1 MKNLKKLIVPVI
13 GFTTVASI
21 AVVGAIIFNSSGINK
36 VSADDKNKLDSSI
49 VSTAIQ
55 YCGHTSD
62 NSGEHIKVKNGNGG
76 YDDVGSAAIT
86 QHLNFRYEIYDN
98 KKNSYGGN
106 TLRIWFG
113 RNSES
118 NVYNESDAI
127 IDGLEDVKFKLYSI
141 DDPYH
146 IIVNYSDI
154 LGQVF
159 DVRNPLYI
167 DLNSENTSHINDS
180 VPQSIKFKFSLESD
194 SFGCVSQTK
203 FDEYTAALDTDNA
216 NGNTNAQDDFFNKY
230 PTIDRNKKLYTYGIG
245 SADTNDGYEIVIP
258 NLLAGG
264 LKKVKNPQY
273 YTMCKA
279 LRGEGNDDGNGGNYI
294 DTAVYKNHKAEN
306 VGDYLEFFK
315 YCNQEDVSATLD
327 DADVKKLI
335 ESAITF
341 VNLMNTESSAGNYST
356 DYFNFEQVRKEAIQ
370 KGNGYKIDNNGKWL
384 SISNCFDGNGNFNI
398 DLCNIG
404 SEEKNKFSLKCK
416 YVAKDTY
423 STNRKAGSFV
433 DSFDQLRQTIKNAD
447 GSYSYNLKANTEHY
461 YAYSVEDVPGQEYLY
476 HYTGTGN
483 ITYTDSKNNT
493 IFTRNTGD
501 GIDVGKEPSGSCKK
515 TCEETVEVNYGP
527 PIASSAGLCFE
538 YEVEVI
544 SKVRCSTST
553 KDIKP
558 PAEKQM
564 CNPIPICNNIP
575 GYIHQAGPLED
586 YENCIDSCDGG
597 KYTKSCSEKCY
608 NKVYGK
614 SSNASKTAS
623 KEYGNNILRKVAYAE
638 TGANRYEHAGQN
650 GNTLSF
656 KGYYTR
662 KKVNGIYHIYWV
674 STSNILSNTY
684 SRYYR
689 DDPNEYAKL
698 WNDDRNS
705 GGIRD
710 RVNALYFPD
719 NGFKRAD
726 YWGST
731 CGDYC
736 YFSGCRQD
744 DLYLNQ
750 DELNADAKRNYE
762 IYESV
767 IASCKAAASCE
778 SKTANFKIS
787 VDYTTVTKSSDNKNC
802 NKKVGTINFPVGS
815 NDKLVSS
822 DNEDSNACSGTSYLD
837 NNKKSVILDYNG
849 CYRNCGKDSWYYT
862 KWSFPGTWLY
872 PKKGK
877 IEWKDMS
884 GTSGWKYEPNKF
896 CLPLNIDD
904 TNEEYWK
911 YYQAHLDE
919 KDVPSYK
926 NGNPYAKNYSKLSDT
941 FDPFDSSDSTKG
953 KANIHASAENFGKFG
968 WNLNIDCFYSTYNEN
983 ADADNDT
990 CENDMQASL
999 RVKTVDLTDLF
1010 PSKDGTESTDTSK
1023 YSTDIDSVPFN
1034 WTDKASTT
1042 KTQIPGVYATPEEYG
1057 KYVQSKGYDI
1067 YNDAELEYQFHLT
1080 PSVMREFKND
1090 SSCMNASTV
1099 EDNVV
1104 SSTSAG
1110 GGSAIKS
1117 TVITYKSACF
1127 RDGGK
1132 LVSSA
1137 KKLPNTG
1144 LLGCNNINN
1153 GKCVTAFSSLG

>member
-1 MKNLKKLIVPVI
+1 MKNLKKMIAPVI

-21 AVVGAIIFNSSGINK
+21 AVVGAIIFNNSGISK
-36 VSADDKNKLDSSI
+36 VSADNNKIDDST
-49 VSTAIQ
+49 VSTAIR
-55 YCGHTSD
+55 YCGHTGD
-62 NSGEHIKVKNGNGG
+62 NTDEHVKIKNETGKYV
-76 YDDVGSAAIT
+76 DVGSAAIT
-86 QHLNFRYEIYDN
+86 QHLNFKYEIYDN
-98 KKNSYGGN
+98 DKNPYGKK

-118 NVYNESDAI
+118 NFYSESNAI
-127 IDGLEDVKFKLYSI
+127 IAGLEDVKFKLYSI
-141 DDPYH
+141 ADPNH
-146 IIVNYSDI
+146 VIVNYDDI
-154 LGQVF
+154 LGQDF

-167 DLNSENTSHINDS
+167 DLDS
-180 VPQSIKFKFSLESD
+180 AQTVSGSNSIKFKFSLQTD
-194 SFGCVSQTK
+194 SFGCVSWDK
-203 FDEYTAALDTDNA
+203 FHEYEAALNTDNF
-216 NGNTNAQDDFFNKY
+216 NGNTNAQDAFFNKY
-230 PTIDRNKKLYTYGIG
+230 PTIDRNKKLYTYSIG
-245 SADTNDGYEIVIP
+245 SEDSDDDAFEVVIP
-258 NLLAGG
+258 NLKASE
-264 LKKVKNPQY
+264 VKPVDNPQY
-273 YTMCKA
+273 NTLCKA
-279 LRGEGNDDGNGGNYI
+279 LRKEGNDDGNGGNYI
-294 DTAVYKNHKAEN
+294 D
-306 VGDYLEFFK
+306 
-315 YCNQEDVSATLD
+315 
-327 DADVKKLI
+327 ADVYEKCHADKKDKYLAFLPYCGSAKIDAKLSDNELKPLI

-341 VNLMNTESSAGNYST
+341 VNLMDSESSAGNYS
-356 DYFNFEQVRKEAIQ
+356 DKYFNFEQVRKDAIA
-370 KGNGYKIDNNGKWL
+370 KGNGYLVDNDGNWF
-384 SISNCFDGNGNFNI
+384 SISNCFDASGNFNI
-398 DLCNIG
+398 SNCTKGNSATNG
-404 SEEKNKFSLKCK
+404 FSLKCK

-461 YAYSVEDVPGQEYLY
+461 YAYSVKNEPPQYYKY
-476 HYTGTGN
+476 HYTGT
-483 ITYTDSKNNT
+483 TDFSDNNGES
-493 IFTRNTGD
+493 IVKRSTGS
-501 GIDVGKEPSGSCKK
+501 GVSVGSSEAGSCSKI
-515 TCEETVEVNYGP
+515 CEETVEVNYGP
-527 PIASSAGLCFE
+527 PVASSAGLCFE

-544 SKVRCSTST
+544 SKVRCKTST
-553 KDIKP
+553 TNIKP
-558 PAEKQM
+558 PETPPM

-575 GYIHQAGPLED
+575 GYIHQAGPLEE
-586 YENCIDSCDGG
+586 YESCIDSCDGG
-597 KYTKSCSEKCY
+597 KYTKSCSNKCY
-608 NKVYGK
+608 DKVYGK
-614 SSNASKTAS
+614 SSNSEGSSKMAAR
-623 KEYGNNILRKVAYAE
+623 KNGNITLKKVAYDE
-638 TGANRYEHAGQN
+638 QGDSYYEHPGYN

-656 KGYYTR
+656 KGYYIR
-662 KKVNGIYHIYWV
+662 EKRNGIYYISWI
-674 STSNILSNTY
+674 STGSVNSY

-689 DDPNEYAKL
+689 EDPNEYHKVFYE
-698 WNDDRNS
+698 DRDS
-705 GGIRD
+705 GNGERD
-710 RVNALYFPD
+710 GAGAVYFPYK
-719 NGFKRAD
+719 GFKTAQ
-726 YWGST
+726 YWGSY
-731 CGDYC
+731 CDDHC
-736 YFSGCRQD
+736 YFQGCTSD
-744 DLYLNQ
+744 EYYLNK
-750 DELNADAKRNYE
+750 DEQLADYKRNME
-762 IYESV
+762 IYEGV

-787 VDYTTVTKSSDNKNC
+787 VDYTTVTKSSDNKTC

-822 DNEDSNACSGTSYLD
+822 DNDDSNACSGTSYLD

-919 KDVPSYK
+919 NDVPSYK

-990 CENDMQASL
+990 CENDLQASL

-1042 KTQIPGVYATPEEYG
+1042 KTQIPGVYAAPEEYG

-1099 EDNVV
+1099 EDNVI
-1104 SSTSAG
+1104 SSSSAG

-1127 RDGGK
+1127 RDDGK